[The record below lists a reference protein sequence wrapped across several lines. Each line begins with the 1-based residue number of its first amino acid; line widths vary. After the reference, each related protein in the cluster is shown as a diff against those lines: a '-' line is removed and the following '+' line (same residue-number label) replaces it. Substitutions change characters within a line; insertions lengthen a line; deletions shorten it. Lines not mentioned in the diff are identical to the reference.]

1 MYGYYL
7 PNMLGPAN
15 VLYVTNNEATHET
28 EYNLYSTISQ
38 WKPSVS
44 HEYMNR

>member
-1 MYGYYL
+1 MYAHIL
-7 PNMLGPAN
+7 PTLLGHTSE
-15 VLYVTNNEATHET
+15 LYVTTNDDATHET

-44 HEYMNR
+44 HA